1 MRKQHDLA
9 IGKLKGVMVCAWIIL
24 VDLSESSHCVTDL
37 LGFPLGKP
45 QLKSRKLTLDFVC
58 ERDLCARKKVHSHF
72 GFSHRRKP
80 ACRGIPKFG
89 RDQLVSDLRWSG
101 CNIVQTVVAHGRGA
115 PIL

>member
-1 MRKQHDLA
+1 MLTYAQMREQHDLA
-9 IGKLKGVMVCAWIIL
+9 IGKLKGIMVCAWIIL

-58 ERDLCARKKVHSHF
+58 ERDLCARKKAHSHF

-80 ACRGIPKFG
+80 ACRVFQNSVVTSLSPTFAG
-89 RDQLVSDLRWSG
+89 RDATSCRL
-101 CNIVQTVVAHGRGA
+101 
-115 PIL
+115 